1 MEHQILR
8 SDYAGIRINDNAGAT
23 DVALVDSWEMVKVF
37 NKNSPS
43 NGSTPDQAN
52 DRIIVA
58 ATADYRCT
66 FNHDSSSAGA
76 AKIYEASLWEISP
89 TEIAITGLTNAD
101 PVVVTTTAAHGLSNG
116 QKVRISGVTTM
127 TEVNDRI
134 FTIQDK
140 AATTFELTDDGGASP
155 ANDIDGT
162 GFAGAGTGG
171 IAQVAVELDI
181 HSHRVYGAGGD
192 IGSSGD
198 NQFEDLTIAY
208 AIEMAIKN
216 LTNADDLTVEHA
228 SITIERVG

>member
-1 MEHQILR
+1 MEQQILR
-8 SDYAGIRINDNAGAT
+8 SDYAGIRINGNAGAT
-23 DVALVDSWEMVKVF
+23 VVALINSWEMVKVF
-37 NKNSPS
+37 NKNTPS

-76 AKIYEASLWEISP
+76 AKVYEASLWEISP
-89 TEIAITGLTNAD
+89 TEIAITGSIKAD

-116 QKVRISGVTTM
+116 DKVKISGVTTM
-127 TEVNDRI
+127 TEINDRI

-140 AATTFELTDDGGASP
+140 GATTFELTDDGGASP
-155 ANDIDGT
+155 ANDIDGSA
-162 GFAGAGTGG
+162 FAGAGTGG

-192 IGSSGD
+192 IGSTGD
-198 NQFEDLTIAY
+198 DQFEDLTIAH